1 MSKLSYELVCREKG
15 CNGYNKTFPEITPCN
30 SKKEATKKYNELK
43 NNPLFEAVY
52 IQVNNGD
59 EIID

>member
-1 MSKLSYELVCREKG
+1 MKLQYEIICREKG
-15 CNGYNKTFPEITPCN
+15 CNGYNKIYPESIPCKN
-30 SKKEATKKYNELK
+30 KMDATKKYNDLK

-52 IQVNNGD
+52 IQCHDGT